1 MPTKEE
7 LLKAIADVSKLPDTY
22 SKCQKLATFNILLY
36 LLYPEEENKNNLST
50 QFQSTIPDLGESEF
64 LKRIKGRELNYV
76 FSVFDELMEAL
87 KALNPSLY
95 ANTLR
100 RFEWTKRQVKHLPFL
115 YEKNLKK
122 FLKKLLTKLTQCDII
137 IV

>member
-22 SKCQKLATFNILLY
+22 SKCQKLATFYILLNS
-36 LLYPEEENKNNLST
+36 LYPEEDFKNDIST
-50 QFQSTIPDLGESEF
+50 QFQNTNTEFEGSEF
-64 LKRIKGRELNYV
+64 LKKIKGCELNYV

-100 RFEWTKRQVKHLPFL
+100 RFE
-115 YEKNLKK
+115 
-122 FLKKLLTKLTQCDII
+122 
-137 IV
+137 

>member
-36 LLYPEEENKNNLST
+36 LLYPKEENENNIST
-50 QFQSTIPDLGESEF
+50 QFQSTIPDFGESEF
-64 LKRIKGRELNYV
+64 LQKIKGHDISKV
-76 FSVFDELMEAL
+76 ISVLDELMEAL
-87 KALNPSLY
+87 KALNPRLY

-100 RFEWTKRQVKHLPFL
+100 RFE
-115 YEKNLKK
+115 
-122 FLKKLLTKLTQCDII
+122 
-137 IV
+137 

>member
-1 MPTKEE
+1 MPTKDE
-7 LLKAIADVSKLPDTY
+7 LLKAIEEVSKRPDTY
-22 SKCQKLATFNILLY
+22 TKCQKLATFYILLNS
-36 LLYPEEENKNNLST
+36 LYPEEDFKNDIST
-50 QFQSTIPDLGESEF
+50 QFQSTIPDSGESEF

-100 RFEWTKRQVKHLPFL
+100 RFE
-115 YEKNLKK
+115 
-122 FLKKLLTKLTQCDII
+122 
-137 IV
+137 

>member
-7 LLKAIADVSKLPDTY
+7 LLKAINEVSKLPDTY
-22 SKCQKLATFNILLY
+22 SKCQKLATFYVLLNS
-36 LLYPEEENKNNLST
+36 LYPEEDFKNDINT
-50 QFQSTIPDLGESEF
+50 QFQSTIPNLGESEF

-100 RFEWTKRQVKHLPFL
+100 RFE
-115 YEKNLKK
+115 
-122 FLKKLLTKLTQCDII
+122 
-137 IV
+137 

>member
-36 LLYPEEENKNNLST
+36 LLYPKEENENNIST
-50 QFQSTIPDLGESEF
+50 QFQSMIPDLGESEF
-64 LKRIKGRELNYV
+64 LQKIKGHDIIKV
-76 FSVFDELMEAL
+76 ISVLDELMEAL
-87 KALNPSLY
+87 KALNPRLY

-100 RFEWTKRQVKHLPFL
+100 RFE
-115 YEKNLKK
+115 
-122 FLKKLLTKLTQCDII
+122 
-137 IV
+137 